1 MLTSNTEDTSL
12 EVQEWA
18 NAKRHRHFK
27 QMEAV
32 KVKVW
37 DLDKEQNEVNSED
50 VEDDGVEYGVVPYD
64 QVLQQF
70 GYFCVV
76 T

>member
-1 MLTSNTEDTSL
+1 MLTSNAEDTSL

-18 NAKRHRHFK
+18 NAKRHPHFK
-27 QMEAV
+27 QMETV

-37 DLDKEQNEVNSED
+37 DLDKEQNAVNSDD

-64 QVLQQF
+64 QVVQQF
-70 GYFCVV
+70 GDL
-76 T
+76 